1 MVCKCGN
8 WLHMHTKSEH
18 TLSYEWTEK
27 ESPESS
33 KKGTGNRMH
42 YSPKHPRWFKT
53 PTVGWQPALTPLM
66 TEEEP

>member
-53 PTVGWQPALTPLM
+53 PTVGWQPALTSLT